1 MPSNPN
7 IPSVINK
14 DFKPKII
21 AHPTIAGIKPTK
33 ISEKALNMLLSL
45 PCPLLTSLFISD
57 KDASFIPD
65 ISIKAACTRST
76 VFVPNII
83 CN

>member
-1 MPSNPN
+1 MLSANVPSNPN

-33 ISEKALNMLLSL
+33 ISEKALNMLFKFTLIL
-45 PCPLLTSLFISD
+45 C
-57 KDASFIPD
+57 
-65 ISIKAACTRST
+65 
-76 VFVPNII
+76 
-83 CN
+83 